1 MADVILSASSRFNII
16 DLNQL
21 GRMYVLDFLDS
32 EETIELRMLRFK
44 QIWLEKDQPEA
55 ANYDVENLEFDPI
68 RINQECN
75 TYFETLLR
83 DRVNQAARA
92 VTLPFAIGTDLDAIA
107 ARYPVGP
114 RLPVVANPR
123 GTSLEFP
130 EDYESDDQYRRRTQL
145 SLNATS
151 PHGPSGAYMFW
162 ALTADTGLRDATEV
176 AREGDRSEVFITCM
190 ADDPP
195 VMTVLNDPGT
205 RTYRTEPRP
214 SQQRLLAIRA
224 YMLDAYRKA
233 ATDVIV
239 VQPPKVIDVEYIIKV
254 WFFPPPDKNTLLRS
268 IMTALETVVENQRWL
283 GFDHTRMA
291 IYAALKQEGVH
302 HAEII
307 SPAEDVF
314 VTPRECVRVT
324 KIDVSYMGRSE

>member
-1 MADVILSASSRFNII
+1 MADVILSGSSRFNVI

-21 GRMYVLDFLDS
+21 GRMFVLEDLDS

-75 TYFETLLR
+75 TYFEEILR

-114 RLPVVANPR
+114 RLPVVVAPR

-130 EDYESDDQYRRRTQL
+130 EDYESDNQYRRRTQL

-162 ALTADTGLRDATEV
+162 ALTSDTGLRDATEM
-176 AREGDRSEVFITCM
+176 AREGDRSEVYVTCM

-195 VMTVLNDPGT
+195 VRTELADST
-205 RTYRTEPRP
+205 RTYTTEPRP
-214 SQQRLLAIRA
+214 DQQRLLAIRA

-233 ATDVIV
+233 ATDVLV
-239 VQPPKVIDVEYIIKV
+239 VQSPKVIDVEYVIKV
-254 WFFPPPDKNTLLRS
+254 WFFPPPDKVTLIRS
-268 IMTALETVVENQRWL
+268 IMTALEQVVENQRWL

-302 HAEII
+302 HAEIL
-307 SPAEDVF
+307 SPAADVF
-314 VTPRECVRVT
+314 VTPRECVRVI